1 MGRQTVR
8 INISPE
14 EKTWEKRKKK
24 ETPCF

>member
-1 MGRQTVR
+1 MGRQTGR

>member
-1 MGRQTVR
+1 MGSQTGR